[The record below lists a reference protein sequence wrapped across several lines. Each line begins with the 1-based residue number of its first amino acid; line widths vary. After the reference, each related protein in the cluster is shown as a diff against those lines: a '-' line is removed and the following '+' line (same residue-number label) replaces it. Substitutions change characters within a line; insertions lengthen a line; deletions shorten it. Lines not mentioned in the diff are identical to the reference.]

1 MSNGNIQSDQG
12 DGARERPEHAPPW
25 KLNVQN
31 VIIEVKK
38 PEIKVRAAILEA
50 GFSIE
55 TPWIM
60 VLKVAGEPRREVS
73 LDDVIDL
80 RKPGIEKL
88 RLTPKQINNGEGGR
102 PFRRE
107 FALLPKDEVLLSRMR
122 VGWETALDNGRRWLL
137 LYGYPLP
144 AGLST
149 EHADIAIEVPA
160 SYPAAQL
167 DMFFCR
173 PHLKMK
179 SGAGIPQTEHVE
191 TIFGETYQRWS
202 RHRAWDAA
210 HDTLAT
216 HLALVDESLRREV
229 GA

>member
-1 MSNGNIQSDQG
+1 MSDGNMQPNQG
-12 DGARERPEHAPPW
+12 DGARERPEHEPPW

-38 PEIKVRAAILEA
+38 PEIKVRVAIVEA

-55 TPWIM
+55 TAWIM
-60 VLKVAGEPRREVS
+60 VLKVAGEPRHEVG

-80 RKPGIEKL
+80 RKAGIEKL
-88 RLTPKQINNGEGGR
+88 RLTPKQINNGEGPR
-102 PFRRE
+102 PLRRE
-107 FALLPKDEVLLSRMR
+107 FALLPKDEVLLTRMNI
-122 VGWETALDNGRRWLL
+122 GWETALDNGRRWLL
-137 LYGYPLP
+137 LYGYLLP
-144 AGLST
+144 AGLSAAQ
-149 EHADIAIEVPA
+149 ADIAIEIPA

-167 DMFFCR
+167 DMFYVR
-173 PHLKMK
+173 PPLKLA
-179 SGAGIPQTEHVE
+179 SGAGIAQTESIE
-191 TIFGETYQRWS
+191 TIFGEPHQRWS

>member
-1 MSNGNIQSDQG
+1 MSNGNTQSDHD
-12 DGARERPEHAPPW
+12 DGARERPEREPPW
-25 KLNVQN
+25 KFNVQN
-31 VIIEVKK
+31 VIIEVRK
-38 PEIKVRAAILEA
+38 PEIKVRAAIVEA
-50 GFSIE
+50 GFSVE

-60 VLKVAGEPRREVS
+60 VLKVAGEPRREVG

-88 RLTPKQINNGEGGR
+88 RLTPKQINNGEGVR
-102 PFRRE
+102 TLRRE
-107 FALLPKDEVLLSRMR
+107 FALLPKDEVLLTRMNI
-122 VGWETALDNGRRWLL
+122 GWETALDNGRRWLL
-137 LYGYPLP
+137 LYGYPMP
-144 AGLST
+144 AGLSAS
-149 EHADIAIEVPA
+149 EADIAIEVPA
-160 SYPAAQL
+160 SYPGAQL

-173 PHLKMK
+173 PHLRLA
-179 SGAGIPQTEHVE
+179 SGAGIAQTEHVE
-191 TIFGETYQRWS
+191 TIFGEAYQRWS